1 MAEQLPIKMKK
12 TNKANS
18 NPSKNLVLK
27 ACSDSDL
34 SRYIRDISKFP
45 QLSAEEEKEVARKA
59 KAGDEEAKKTLI
71 QSNLRLVVTV
81 AKKAIHMSSLPLI
94 DLIQEGNL
102 GLMVAVDKFNW
113 KLGYKFQT
121 YATWWIKQA
130 MFKAISEQSHSMKIP
145 VYIQETLSKF
155 SKIKSEMERKYNC
168 QVKNKDVAEKMN
180 ISEDKLDT
188 FLSAYSKTISIEGSM
203 ECQNGKELNVAD
215 ILEDTKADVSLSV
228 ESENLKK
235 DLEIVISTLKDRE
248 QAIVKMRYGLGDITR
263 RTLEEIGNIYGV
275 TKECIRQTELRALK
289 KMKNNT
295 LLSCYVD

>member
-1 MAEQLPIKMKK
+1 MSDYPIKMKK
-12 TNKANS
+12 TNKSNS

-228 ESENLKK
+228 EAENLKK

-289 KMKNNT
+289 KMKN
-295 LLSCYVD
+295 LRLA